1 MNTKQRCFAE
11 YYAASGNAA
20 EAARLAGYSAK
31 TARFQGTRMLSNV
44 DVQKYICELQEEAA
58 KSRIASAEEVKA
70 FWSRVMFDEEETIAA
85 RLKASELLMKA
96 SGAFTAFS
104 LNIAAKSSDSK
115 ESNNDVVIYIPQK
128 LTEEECT
135 WHDDE
140 PDGNAV
146 IYLPEIESEESCKP
160 KYKNREQ

>member
-1 MNTKQRCFAE
+1 MNNKQKRFAE
-11 YYAASGNAA
+11 FYAASGNAS
-20 EAARLAGYSAK
+20 EAARQAGYSERS
-31 TARFQGTRMLSNV
+31 ARFQGQRMLSNV

-58 KSRIASAEEVKA
+58 KSRIASAEDVKA
-70 FWSRVMFDEEETIAA
+70 FWTRVIFDENEEIAA

-104 LNIAAKSSDSK
+104 LNIAAKSDIEK
-115 ESNNDVVIYIPQK
+115 DNDDVVIYIPQQ

-135 WHDDE
+135 WHGEDESRDDV
-140 PDGNAV
+140 V